1 MKTPVLTVKPNF
13 IDRAIGYFA
22 PAAGQKRLV
31 ARQVMDRLS
40 RGYDGGKTGRLTS
53 GWVSSGTS
61 ADAEIVSQSVLLR
74 NRMRDLVRNNALAA
88 QALQVLVS
96 NAVGAGIVPRAA
108 SDNKALNKRV
118 DVLWAKFAKECDFF
132 GRTDVYG
139 LQALAVREMF
149 ESGDGLCLKITTQV
163 GAAKSIPL
171 KLALKEIDHLDT
183 SRMSA
188 SMPNYIDAGIEF
200 DADGRRQAYWMFP
213 HHPGSSGYWQALSLS
228 SERIPAARVAHLF
241 ERQRVQNRGVPWGTP
256 AMTALYHLG
265 DWQEAEL
272 VRKKLE
278 ASLVAIV
285 FSDDETQQGLAPT
298 VVDSQGVTVEQ
309 FEPGLI
315 AYSRG
320 GKDVKFNA
328 PAATGGVYEWNRV
341 QMHMIAAG
349 FRIPYCLMTGDLSQN
364 NFASSR
370 VGLNEYRRMITQLQ
384 WQTIIP
390 MLCEPIWG
398 WFIEAC
404 QLAGYLPM
412 DRDIPAEWAPPAWEM
427 VNPLQDVQ
435 ADILETRAGFASPQ
449 QMIAKRGYDP
459 AKVTAEWASYAADV
473 DVEGLVFDSDP
484 RKTGKAGQAQPPDG
498 AAAAQTQ
505 P

>member
-1 MKTPVLTVKPNF
+1 MQGIKPTV
-13 IDRAIGYFA
+13 IDRAIGLFS
-22 PAAGQKRLV
+22 PAAEKRRLV
-31 ARQVMDRLS
+31 ERTIIQRLT
-40 RGYDGGKTGRLTS
+40 RGYDGAKVGRLTS
-53 GWVSSGTS
+53 GWKSNGGS
-61 ADAEIVSQSVLLR
+61 ADAEIAAQSAILR
-74 NRMRDLVRNNALAA
+74 DRMRELVRNNALAG
-88 QALQVLVS
+88 QAVQVLVS

-108 SDNKALNKRV
+108 SENKALNKKV
-118 DVLWAKFAKECDFF
+118 DGLWAKFSKECDFF
-132 GRTDVYG
+132 GRTDIYG

-149 ESGDGLCLKITTQV
+149 EAGDGLCLKITGST
-163 GAAKSIPL
+163 GNGKTIPL

-183 SRMSA
+183 SRVSY
-188 SMPNYIDAGIEF
+188 SPTNYIDSGIEF
-200 DADGRRQAYWMFP
+200 DAAGRRLAYWLYP
-213 HHPGSSGYWQALSLS
+213 RHPGSQGVMQQNGLQ
-228 SERIPAARVAHLF
+228 SERVTVERVAHLF
-241 ERQRVQNRGVPWGTP
+241 ERQRVQNRGVPWGAP
-256 AMTALYHLG
+256 AMTSLYHLG

-285 FSDDETQQGLAPT
+285 FSDDDSQEGLAPT
-298 VVDSQGVTVEQ
+298 VTDAAGNTVEQ

-315 AYSRG
+315 GYSRG

-349 FRIPYCLMTGDLSQN
+349 FRVPYCLMTGDLSQN

-390 MLCEPIWG
+390 MLCEPIWN

-404 QLAGYLPM
+404 QLANYLPM
-412 DRDIPAEWAPPAWEM
+412 DREIPAEWAPPAWEA

-459 AKVTAEWASYAADV
+459 AKVTGEWAEYALLV
-473 DVEGLVFDSDP
+473 DEKKLVFDSDP
-484 RKTGKAGQAQPPDG
+484 RKTGKAGQAQAADG
-498 AAAAQTQ
+498 ASAPAATQ